1 MTAAI
6 TTPTPGGKPGAWP
19 RVRWATQLTEADQHN
34 RAHLRYPTM
43 STTPDHQM
51 TPEHQTST
59 PAEDHQGNSNV
70 KITEPITPRH
80 HDPEEISCS
89 VADAPSQSILPAS
102 VPSWRRAGAAATPT
116 SPAVGLR
123 GVSC

>member
-1 MTAAI
+1 MVAVTVAI

-19 RVRWATQLTEADQHN
+19 RVRWATQLAEADQHN

-43 STTPDHQM
+43 TPTPDHQM

-70 KITEPITPRH
+70 KITEPITPWH
-80 HDPEEISCS
+80 HDPVEINFS
-89 VADAPSQSILPAS
+89 VADAPSALILVAA
-102 VPSWRRAGAAATPT
+102 AGAAGRAGG
-116 SPAVGLR
+116 AR
-123 GVSC
+123 C

>member
-1 MTAAI
+1 VVAVTVAI

-19 RVRWATQLTEADQHN
+19 RVCWATQLAEADQHN

-70 KITEPITPRH
+70 KITEPITPWH
-80 HDPEEISCS
+80 HDRVEIDFS
-89 VADAPSQSILPAS
+89 VADAPSASILTAA
-102 VPSWRRAGAAATPT
+102 RAAAAQPGG
-116 SPAVGLR
+116 AR
-123 GVSC
+123 C